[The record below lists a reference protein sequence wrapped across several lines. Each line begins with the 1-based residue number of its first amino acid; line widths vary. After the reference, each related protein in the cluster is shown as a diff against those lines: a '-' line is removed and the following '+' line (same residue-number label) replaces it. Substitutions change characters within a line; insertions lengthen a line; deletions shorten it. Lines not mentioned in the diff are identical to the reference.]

1 MPKPVSQVVLDAQN
15 LLNGKGLDLVTLA
28 WPEFYELSD
37 RERMKKEFML
47 DLSKKLKA
55 ASLLVAYGNATV
67 ILAKDYR
74 FAPLPRKLESN
85 HESRHPPTSTRHLG
99 NPSRFSRR
107 SVVWQNRPVRGG
119 GCCGSSASL
128 P

>member
-37 RERMKKEFML
+37 RERMKEEFML

-74 FAPLPRKLESN
+74 FARLPRK
-85 HESRHPPTSTRHLG
+85 
-99 NPSRFSRR
+99 
-107 SVVWQNRPVRGG
+107 
-119 GCCGSSASL
+119 
-128 P
+128 